1 MRTLPWRKKEEEIQW
16 VKHEKTQIRMRREER
31 EERLTAMGYLVRVCT
46 SLLGLKIAGFFQF
59 ILLKISRAQ
68 SKSFGWLST
77 RLPVHFSRF
86 YRAIGSGGLRFGQSI
101 LRALGLVG
109 SGGRWVFSR
118 VENAMNA
125 SGTYVI
131 NAAKRLSGGMALF
144 SKRPGPRFGPR
155 FGGVFS
161 SFASRL
167 SSNMRSFASWIRGL
181 GENSQKVTTVI
192 TRRISST
199 LIKQRQILAYSALTL
214 AVFGGVIAAVS
225 MGVFSQLPK
234 NNEIS
239 GVARIIDA
247 DLIKV
252 GDVDIRLFGIDAP
265 EPTQRCRRHAKG
277 RAKWGCGRKAVTQ
290 LSNLVNNNKVTCA
303 RKGTDNLGRIMAKC
317 SVDNWDVAAYM
328 VREGLAWVSPGDPA
342 GYGKFE
348 LAAKDA
354 LVGIWRAKND
364 TPWNYREARWT
375 EAKAQAPEGCPVKG
389 NISGAGRVYY
399 LPWSNQYNRVHI
411 QPKKGE
417 RWFCNERD
425 AIKAGWRM
433 TRYP

>member
-1 MRTLPWRKKEEEIQW
+1 MRTLPWRRKEEDIQW
-16 VKHEKTQIRMRREER
+16 VKHEKTQIRLRREER

-68 SKSFGWLST
+68 SKSFGWLAT
-77 RLPVHFSRF
+77 RLPVHFSRL
-86 YRAIGSGGLRFGQSI
+86 YRAIGSGALKFVRSI
-101 LRALGLVG
+101 SRALGLVG
-109 SGGRWVFSR
+109 SGGSWFFGSTV
-118 VENAMNA
+118 NAVKA
-125 SGTYVI
+125 LGTTVI
-131 NAAKRLSGGMALF
+131 SAAKRITGALVLF
-144 SKRPGPRFGPR
+144 LKRLIPQL
-155 FGGVFS
+155 GGVFS
-161 SFASRL
+161 SFASWS
-167 SSNMRSFASWIRGL
+167 SSNMRSVASSLRGF
-181 GENSQKVTTVI
+181 GENSQTVTTVI

-199 LIKQRQILAYSALTL
+199 LIKQRQILTYSALTL
-214 AVFGGVIAAVS
+214 AVFGGVIGAVS

-234 NNEIS
+234 NIEIS

-277 RAKWGCGRKAVTQ
+277 RGKWGCGRKAVTQ
-290 LSNLVNNNKVTCA
+290 LSNLVNNNKVTCM
-303 RKGTDNLGRIMAKC
+303 RKGTDNLGRIMATC

-342 GYGKFE
+342 GYEKFE
-348 LAAKDA
+348 LAARDA

-399 LPWSNQYNRVHI
+399 LPWSNQYDRVHI

-425 AIKAGWRM
+425 AIQAGWRM